1 MSSPSESEEE
11 DSLVTTPLATRVE
24 ARARAEAPSRERPG
38 RAKKEV
44 HYFAELDDVDD
55 DDDGMFD

>member
-11 DSLVTTPLATRVE
+11 DALVTTPLADRVE
-24 ARARAEAPSRERPG
+24 ARSRAEAPSRDRPG

-44 HYFAELDDVDD
+44 RYFAEMDDDD